1 MNLPYNIQDVEKY
14 GTSTKPATQ
23 SRFGGGRRR
32 NSIYFNHSF
41 LSTISGR
48 HKDGGKHLDHV
59 YPLIVFSKTYCPYS
73 RKAKAILDSF
83 DYSSP
88 YHIVEVDLR
97 DDGDKVKQ
105 ALGEIS
111 GRYTFPNVFVHGTS
125 IGGASEI
132 ESMHQQD
139 QLTALLRSE
148 GIIA

>member
-1 MNLPYNIQDVEKY
+1 M
-14 GTSTKPATQ
+14 S
-23 SRFGGGRRR
+23 
-32 NSIYFNHSF
+32 H
-41 LSTISGR
+41 
-48 HKDGGKHLDHV
+48 
-59 YPLIVFSKTYCPYS
+59 PLIVFSKTYCPYS
-73 RKAKAILDSF
+73 KKAKAILDSF

-111 GRYTFPNVFVHGTS
+111 GRYTFPNVFVQGTS

-148 GIIA
+148 GIIT